1 MKKYQAA
8 AILHTR
14 VFAANGIA
22 ARCSKTFPPIAK
34 QVERDHATWKNDEKV
49 AISRAESVWRE
60 MQVASPC
67 SAADERTDEAQLG
80 SIWLALT
87 TQQIG
92 DPTNHA
98 QARCARYFQDRTGG
112 LLRSRRPEVFRAL
125 ESQ

>member
-8 AILHTR
+8 AILHTW

-22 ARCSKTFPPIAK
+22 ASRSKTF
-34 QVERDHATWKNDEKV
+34 
-49 AISRAESVWRE
+49 
-60 MQVASPC
+60 
-67 SAADERTDEAQLG
+67 ERTDEAQLE

-98 QARCARYFQDRTGG
+98 QARCARYFQDRAGG